1 MKVFMI
7 KKLMICGILLGVFN
21 AQIYAGEKENQ
32 LVKLGQTSPSI
43 IQDTSSNFG
52 QSTDLIVKATAP
64 KKSAGM
70 AAGKLLWH
78 QPYSRTSNPSA
89 GCGDGDGDESSNKS
103 GQILPITL
111 KKQELNNRLQLNDR
125 LLSIIDRNRNDYDEK
140 NRFKQLSEDDEQ
152 EFEQLL
158 DDGADVNSRSFYKST
173 ALMLATGNGNLNIVQ
188 KLLEKNADVNAKDI
202 FKKTVLMYA
211 VENGNTDVVQKFLDR
226 GADVNA
232 QDMFDKTALMYAARN
247 GNTDVVQKL
256 LDRGAD
262 VNAKDE
268 GDRTALMLANRNL
281 NIVQKLLERGADVNA
296 KDTSGQT
303 ALMSA
308 AAPYGYAD
316 VVQNLL
322 DRGADLHAKG
332 YKGKT
337 ALTQAAENGNE
348 EIVQILLDRGSNPNL
363 VDLARVRNNAIKE
376 MLTIAQSIYNTPADY
391 VLK

>member
-125 LLSIIDRNRNDYDEK
+125 LLSIIDRNRNDFDEK

-211 VENGNTDVVQKFLDR
+211 VENGNTDVVQKLLDR

-268 GDRTALMLANRNL
+268 GDRTALMLANGNL

-303 ALMSA
+303 ALIQVA
-308 AAPYGYAD
+308 ENGNKEI
-316 VVQNLL
+316 VQILL

-337 ALTQAAENGNE
+337 ALMQAAENGNK

-363 VDLARVRNNAIKE
+363 VDLARVRNDAIKV
-376 MLTIAQSIYNTPADY
+376 MLTTAQSIYETQADY